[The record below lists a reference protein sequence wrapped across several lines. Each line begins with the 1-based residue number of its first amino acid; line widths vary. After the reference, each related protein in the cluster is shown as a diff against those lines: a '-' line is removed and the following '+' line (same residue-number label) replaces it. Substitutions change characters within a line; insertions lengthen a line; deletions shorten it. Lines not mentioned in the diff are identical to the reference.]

1 MSCFRFINLYLKIKV
16 LLKYIYFFHLI
27 QIELDG
33 LKATEKEI
41 DTVSVLQALKQA
53 REELKSS
60 STSDDLQV
68 VLF

>member
-1 MSCFRFINLYLKIKV
+1 M
-16 LLKYIYFFHLI
+16 

-60 STSDDLQV
+60 STSDDLQKV
-68 VLF
+68 ILFFIIIMCIFLLQSFAVCYDRKE